1 MKDYQ
6 NDGKDYLEN
15 LEKINIE
22 EHLERQSQEQLQKFL
37 EQLEQDD
44 FEVTTEE
51 VLADGLFFKSLERGC
66 GIEGL
71 TEQKKCVPADYTSD
85 SARDENGMFHPGQ
98 LEWGKLTDKALEK
111 ISGDPLNEIPL
122 WSEQL
127 EQNSCAVN
135 AQKFV
140 INALKDTQYSEE
152 ELIQVARDL
161 NLYHDFGTV
170 PADVGRLAEAY
181 GLECEQIQNSSLE
194 ELERIH
200 DAGGKTIVTINSMKL
215 AYPELFGFYRADH
228 AVQVVGIDRNDP
240 NDIRVILNDPG
251 REDGAGLSVPKD
263 IFMNTWNTGNRFVA
277 AIYPEV
283 TR

>member
-6 NDGKDYLEN
+6 NDGKDYSEN
-15 LEKINIE
+15 VEKINIE
-22 EHLERQSQEQLQKFL
+22 EQLEKQTQEQLQKML
-37 EQLEQDD
+37 ELLEQDD

-51 VLADGLFFKSLERGC
+51 VLADGLFFKSMEREC
-66 GIEGL
+66 EIEGL
-71 TEQKKCVPADYTSD
+71 EEQKKYTPSDYTSD
-85 SARDENGMFHPGQ
+85 SVRDENGMLYPGQ
-98 LEWGKLTDKALEK
+98 IEWGKLTDKALEN
-111 ISGDPLNEIPL
+111 ISGDPINEIPL
-122 WSEQL
+122 WSKQL

-140 INALKDTQYSEE
+140 INALKDTNYSEK
-152 ELIQVARDL
+152 ELIQTARDL
-161 NLYHDFGTV
+161 NIYHDFGTV
-170 PADVGRLAEAY
+170 PADVGKLAEAY
-181 GLECEQIQNSSLE
+181 GLECEQIHNSSLR
-194 ELERIH
+194 ELEQIH

-215 AYPELFGFYRADH
+215 AYPEVFGFYRADH

-251 REDGAGLSVPKD
+251 REDGAGLSVPED
-263 IFMNTWNTGNRFVA
+263 IFMKTWNTGNRFVA